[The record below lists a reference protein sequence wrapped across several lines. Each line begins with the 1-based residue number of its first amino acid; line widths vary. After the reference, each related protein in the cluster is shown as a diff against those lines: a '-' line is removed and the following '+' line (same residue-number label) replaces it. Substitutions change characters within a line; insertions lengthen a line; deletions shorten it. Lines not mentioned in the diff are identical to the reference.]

1 MTVENLLFVGVVF
14 IIING
19 KKKKKKKRK
28 VDLIKFRLLK
38 IQRYVIYDIEI

>member
-19 KKKKKKKRK
+19 KKKKKKRK

-38 IQRYVIYDIEI
+38 IQRYAIYDIEI